1 MITWAIPANG
11 LKNDPIWVNQIMMAL
26 LPTLQQAI
34 MSCHYDDATR
44 FVYGDKIDSCNDM
57 INDSEWKISMMH
69 LKTNMTNMMKIT
81 EVFLK

>member
-1 MITWAIPANG
+1 
-11 LKNDPIWVNQIMMAL
+11 
-26 LPTLQQAI
+26 